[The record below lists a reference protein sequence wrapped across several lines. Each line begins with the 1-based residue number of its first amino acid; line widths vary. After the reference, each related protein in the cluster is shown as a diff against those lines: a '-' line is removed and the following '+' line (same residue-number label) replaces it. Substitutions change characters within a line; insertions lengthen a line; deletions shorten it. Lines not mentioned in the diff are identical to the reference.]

1 MFIIVCKWI
10 LAVDLQAD
18 YLFCSRS
25 PRGEQQ
31 SCKRMLQIQWRRS
44 AEANFVIFSSIR
56 PETICEFAVESAHS
70 IRSELIR
77 IEHEWKHTAR
87 PIEEHL
93 IRIFFVQHFAVL
105 ILLWVVI
112 VAGIFFHCEVGNRRF
127 IVSWTLIVFMSTQ
140 FRWLENMIDYRRPN
154 ERPFIYFSDSKNWK
168 WMLCRRS
175 RLYIFSLFS
184 GI

>member
-93 IRIFFVQHFAVL
+93 IRIFLFNT
-105 ILLWVVI
+105 LLYWFCCELWSLPV
-112 VAGIFFHCEVGNRRF
+112 FFSIAKWAIDG
-127 IVSWTLIVFMSTQ
+127 SS
-140 FRWLENMIDYRRPN
+140 FREHWS
-154 ERPFIYFSDSKNWK
+154 FS
-168 WMLCRRS
+168 CRRN
-175 RLYIFSLFS
+175 FADWKTW
-184 GI
+184 